1 MLPIFGIPAH
11 ATLTPRMIP
20 SRAAP
25 APPIEPR
32 LQQQH
37 GWGACAVAVFVA
49 IVSTLTPAFADI
61 VISELMYHP
70 TGTPEPLGEEF
81 IELTNTG
88 DEAVDISGWKINR
101 GINFTI
107 PNATV
112 VTPGGYLVLAAN
124 RAALLARTPG
134 ALNIVEGGWN
144 GRLSNSGEN
153 VRLVN
158 VADETIDQVDYTS
171 EGDWAAR
178 RIGPVLSGTRGW
190 IWSAPHDGAGMSL
203 ELIDPRSR
211 NDRGQSW
218 GSSAISGGSPG
229 MVNSIAND
237 NIAPLI
243 SGVRH
248 FPAAPSPAES
258 VTIQATVTDRLSPQ
272 VAVSLR
278 YRVSVLGASAS
289 RRFETSPMF
298 DDSAHNDGN
307 SSDGQFAA
315 ILPPFA
321 DGTVIEFY
329 VEASDGA
336 STRTWPAAS
345 DDAGQQAANALYQVR
360 ATSQRDSPH
369 DAVYLI
375 MTPDEDQK
383 FRDIRRSS
391 NALMNASVVWTR
403 ASGES

>member
-1 MLPIFGIPAH
+1 LLPIFGIPAH

-37 GWGACAVAVFVA
+37 GWGAGAVAVFVA

-190 IWSAPHDGAGMSL
+190 IWSAPHDGAGMSRDFRRL
-203 ELIDPRSR
+203 PWNGKL
-211 NDRGQSW
+211 DRQ
-218 GSSAISGGSPG
+218 
-229 MVNSIAND
+229 
-237 NIAPLI
+237 
-243 SGVRH
+243 
-248 FPAAPSPAES
+248 
-258 VTIQATVTDRLSPQ
+258 
-272 VAVSLR
+272 
-278 YRVSVLGASAS
+278 
-289 RRFETSPMF
+289 
-298 DDSAHNDGN
+298 
-307 SSDGQFAA
+307 
-315 ILPPFA
+315 
-321 DGTVIEFY
+321 
-329 VEASDGA
+329 
-336 STRTWPAAS
+336 
-345 DDAGQQAANALYQVR
+345 
-360 ATSQRDSPH
+360 
-369 DAVYLI
+369 
-375 MTPDEDQK
+375 
-383 FRDIRRSS
+383 
-391 NALMNASVVWTR
+391 
-403 ASGES
+403 